1 MIDEVKPKLVVPM
14 HFQTLRLKT
23 NDALWLGDFLSRFDK
38 SDIDFACD
46 DTVTI
51 ERKRSCR
58 RRLESSF

>member
-1 MIDEVKPKLVVPM
+1 MKPKLIVPM

-46 DTVTI
+46 DTVTLNK
-51 ERKRSCR
+51 EELPEETRV
-58 RRLESSF
+58 LVLDHV